1 MCFKRRLILPKKLF
15 FMLEWPKAENPPISE
30 CKDHTYRSLLS
41 IEVVNLNH
49 AQEEVSEK
57 QH

>member
-1 MCFKRRLILPKKLF
+1 
-15 FMLEWPKAENPPISE
+15 MLEWPKAENPPISE

-41 IEVVNLNH
+41 IEMVNLNH